1 MSFISGPQRR
11 VILPGEPQSPSS
23 GPQRRVILPGEPRAI
38 FYRQTV
44 KGYRVAWDE
53 PGENF

>member
-11 VILPGEPQSPSS
+11 VILPGEPQLPSS
-23 GPQRRVILPGEPRAI
+23 GPQRRVILPGESQAI

>member
-1 MSFISGPQRR
+1 MSSISGPQRR
-11 VILPGEPQSPSS
+11 VILPGEPQAPVS
-23 GPQRRVILPGEPRAI
+23 GPQRRVILPGEPQAI